1 MYEAIFQYTICA
13 MQKQLSQLIETFTY
27 ESISD
32 SSINPIISSLAFDSR
47 NVKLGSLFFALPGTH
62 VHGNAFIA
70 KAIEKGAVAIIYQ
83 DDLPNEALIAASQYE
98 NVNRCLGTANF
109 GASMDQEM
117 DLNAIFGPVVF
128 IKVKDSRFTMSP
140 VADAFYDTPSSK
152 LCIIGITGTEG
163 KSSTVSIIW
172 QLLLL
177 SGKKAGFISTV
188 QYSLGDRAI
197 DNPEHQTT
205 PEAPIIQEKLF
216 QMVQNDCEYA
226 VIESSSHGLSLKT
239 NRCGNIRYDAVAV
252 MNVTHEHLE
261 FHGSLTQ
268 YASDKANLF
277 KSLDL
282 YHHDKVIRGK
292 KIAVPS
298 FGVVN
303 DEDHIA
309 RSFSQETSKPVFAI
323 TTFGK
328 AGGKAKVPDKSGLPC
343 LEAHNIVPVKNGNF
357 FDLKGTDFLS
367 ETLNVFI
374 PLPGA
379 FNIYNVMTALIIVSK
394 ILQKPITDY
403 SASIRRLIPIK
414 GRMTEINKGQPFE
427 VIIDYAHTPS
437 SFSTIYPPIRDRAKG
452 KIISV
457 FGSGGNRDI
466 KKRPEQG
473 AIAAQYS
480 DIVILTDED
489 PRDEDSIALLGMIA
503 EGCRNPYSFGV
514 CQGTELHCD
523 ASDSALYLIPDRPTA
538 IRKAFSLAQKDD
550 IVLLLGKAHENS
562 IIYSDYTMPYD
573 EIIEACAALAEI
585 GYKEG

>member
-1 MYEAIFQYTICA
+1 M
-13 MQKQLSQLIETFTY
+13 
-27 ESISD
+27 
-32 SSINPIISSLAFDSR
+32 
-47 NVKLGSLFFALPGTH
+47 
-62 VHGNAFIA
+62 
-70 KAIEKGAVAIIYQ
+70 
-83 DDLPNEALIAASQYE
+83 
-98 NVNRCLGTANF
+98 
-109 GASMDQEM
+109 
-117 DLNAIFGPVVF
+117 
-128 IKVKDSRFTMSP
+128 
-140 VADAFYDTPSSK
+140 
-152 LCIIGITGTEG
+152 
-163 KSSTVSIIW
+163 
-172 QLLLL
+172 
-177 SGKKAGFISTV
+177 
-188 QYSLGDRAI
+188 
-197 DNPEHQTT
+197 
-205 PEAPIIQEKLF
+205 
-216 QMVQNDCEYA
+216 
-226 VIESSSHGLSLKT
+226 
-239 NRCGNIRYDAVAV
+239 
-252 MNVTHEHLE
+252 
-261 FHGSLTQ
+261 
-268 YASDKANLF
+268 
-277 KSLDL
+277 
-282 YHHDKVIRGK
+282 
-292 KIAVPS
+292 
-298 FGVVN
+298 
-303 DEDHIA
+303 
-309 RSFSQETSKPVFAI
+309 
-323 TTFGK
+323 
-328 AGGKAKVPDKSGLPC
+328 
-343 LEAHNIVPVKNGNF
+343 
-357 FDLKGTDFLS
+357 KGTDFLS

-452 KIISV
+452 RIISV

-573 EIIEACAALAEI
+573 EITEAYAALAEI